1 MQYQRADMDIIFLRD
16 FRLDL
21 IIGIYEW
28 ERKVPQTIQIDLE
41 IGLPSSRA
49 GASDKVEDTIDYGMI
64 VERIRESLL
73 EHHFSLVEALAEHI
87 AQLIQQ
93 GFNAPWVKIS
103 VTKLGL
109 IRGVKLVGVTIERGG
124 KTI

>member
-1 MQYQRADMDIIFLRD
+1 MDIIFLRD

-28 ERKVPQTIQIDLE
+28 ERKVPQTIQIDIE

-49 GASDKVEDTIDYGMI
+49 GASDKVEDTIDYGK
-64 VERIRESLL
+64 VVQRIRDSLL
-73 EHHFSLVEALAEHI
+73 EQHFSLVEALAEHI
-87 AQLIQQ
+87 AHLIQQ

-109 IRGVKLVGVTIERGG
+109 IRGVKLVGVTIERGE
-124 KTI
+124 KIA

>member
-1 MQYQRADMDIIFLRD
+1 MQYQQAHMDIIFLRD

-49 GASDKVEDTIDYGMI
+49 GASDKVEDTIDYGM
-64 VERIRESLL
+64 VVQRIRESLQ

-124 KTI
+124 IT